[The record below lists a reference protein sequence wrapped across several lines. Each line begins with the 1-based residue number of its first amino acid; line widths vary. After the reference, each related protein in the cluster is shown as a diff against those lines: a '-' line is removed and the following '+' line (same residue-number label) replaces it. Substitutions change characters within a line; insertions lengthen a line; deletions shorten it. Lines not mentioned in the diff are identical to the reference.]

1 MRAIVHD
8 VYGGPEVLELRD
20 VEKTELTDDGVL
32 VRVRAASVN
41 PYDWHMLTGVPY
53 MARAVAG
60 LRKPKHGVVGVDFA
74 GIVEAVGKERDD
86 LEAGD
91 EVFGTRNGSLAEY
104 VCARKGVTRKPPNI
118 SFEEAAAAPLAA
130 LTALQGLRNKGRIQP
145 GQKVLING
153 ASGGV
158 GTYAVQLAKWFGAE
172 VTGVCRTRN
181 VELVRS
187 LGADHVVDYTQEDF
201 TRSGVRYDLILDVAG
216 NHTWRECKRVLT
228 QDGVVVA
235 VGGPK
240 QNRWVGPLGVWV
252 LRRLASIPG
261 KQSVATFVTKLNV
274 EDLELVRDLLASGAI
289 KSIVE
294 RGYELGDAP
303 EALAYV
309 GAGHAQAKVV
319 VSVAA
324 S

>member
-8 VYGGPEVLELRD
+8 VYGGPEVLELREVD
-20 VEKTELTDDGVL
+20 KPELADDGVL
-32 VRVRAASVN
+32 VRVHAASVN
-41 PYDWHMLTGVPY
+41 PYDWHMLTGMPY
-53 MARAVAG
+53 MVRAVAG
-60 LRKPKHGVVGVDFA
+60 LRRPKNGVVGVDYA
-74 GIVEAVGKERDD
+74 GTVEAVGAERDD
-86 LEAGD
+86 FESGD

-104 VCARKGVTRKPPNI
+104 VCARKGVARKPRNV
-118 SFEEAAAAPLAA
+118 SFEEAAAAPMAA
-130 LTALQGLRNKGRIQP
+130 LTALQGLRNKGAIKP
-145 GQKVLING
+145 GQKVLVNG

-187 LGADHVVDYTQEDF
+187 LGADRVIDYTQDDF
-201 TRSGVRYDLILDVAG
+201 TREDARYDLILDVAG
-216 NHTWRECKRVLT
+216 NHTLAECKRVLT
-228 QDGVVVA
+228 DEGVVVA

-240 QNRWVGPLGVWV
+240 TNKWVGPLGVWL
-252 LRRLASIPG
+252 LRRVASIPG

-274 EDLELVRDLLASGAI
+274 EDLELVRDLLASGAV
-289 KSIVE
+289 KSVVE
-294 RGYELGDAP
+294 RRYDLSDAP

-309 GAGHAQAKVV
+309 GTGHAQAKVI

-324 S
+324 R